1 MVLLHRDLRRLFEVV
16 LLLLSATAVRLAG
29 AACPRVFWMA
39 RAGALGVCAAHQRT
53 RDRCVPSA
61 KIQKPKN
68 SEISKSS
75 PKPRKSVPAVL
86 FSLKNHPGN
95 CSQMGNLNWARG
107 ALIRRRAEIKA
118 PCLCFLRKHSNCHA
132 TAAGA
137 VDEEGDLK
145 KSARCIPNTHRTYPR
160 RNPAGNS
167 DFST

>member
-1 MVLLHRDLRRLFEVV
+1 MRRKPRSPVDPTVSRMVLLHRDLRRLFEVV

-53 RDRCVPSA
+53 RDRCA
-61 KIQKPKN
+61 KYQDPKTKN

-107 ALIRRRAEIKA
+107 NLIRRRVEIKA
-118 PCLCFLRKHSNCHA
+118 PYLCFLRKHSNCSCN
-132 TAAGA
+132 G
-137 VDEEGDLK
+137 
-145 KSARCIPNTHRTYPR
+145 R
-160 RNPAGNS
+160 RSSRRGG
-167 DFST
+167 